1 MAGAKAA
8 LQHLLDRARQPE
20 FGRAPHLLGG
30 ERGRGGADRFA
41 GARQQVAARIDDGDV
56 LRPQARHGGG
66 DEVEDRLDALAVQP
80 ADACHGQH
88 HAGLRVLAIARERLA
103 ARQHEMHAHAADTLH
118 GADGAGDLALQR
130 AGLVDL
136 LLELGG
142 DEAVGT
148 IEDLVADRA
157 AGGQTLAGQRH
168 ACLGHLIGRYQDLA
182 AVGGDTIGDV
192 AAGELIDHLGGIAQ
206 VKVTIEQG
214 HRLGAAA
221 QCHKRQH
228 PEHAESDGAHR
239 GEPGQDPRLA
249 ALPRGP
255 SSLSPLRPQGGVF
268 RRGKVT
274 RCAYPAVN
282 GAADCAGWERST
294 TRRGRTATLLHVP
307 TNGLQHCRN
316 TGRTRGAAGMKSSHM
331 TTYIVISMVLGI
343 AVGGLIH
350 NEFADPATQKLFATY
365 ISFGSVIF
373 LRLIKMI
380 IAPLVFSTL
389 VVGIGHMSD
398 AGAVGRVGGKAM
410 LWFVSAS
417 LVSLGLGLVLVN
429 LFEPGV
435 GIHKVASGVSSG
447 IDAHAMT
454 LDGFVKH
461 VFPDSAIRPMVD
473 NEILQIVVF
482 SIFFGVAC
490 AAMGERAR
498 LVLEGIE
505 GLSHIILRV
514 TGYVMKLAPLAVFCA
529 MAATISTNGLGILVN
544 YAKFMGE
551 FYFGLAC
558 LWVVLIV
565 VGFIFL
571 GPSVRRLI
579 LLVREPFLLAFS
591 TASSE
596 AAYPKML
603 EQLAKFPISRNISSF
618 ILPLGYSFNLDGTMM
633 YCTFASVFIA
643 QAYDIPLSLGTQLAM
658 LLTLML
664 TSKGVAGVP
673 RASLVVIAATLNQ
686 FSLPD
691 EGLLLILGIDTFL
704 DMGRSATNVI
714 GNSLATAVV
723 AKWEGQLISDV
734 DTMEMIEEM
743 EVEPI

>member
-1 MAGAKAA
+1 
-8 LQHLLDRARQPE
+8 
-20 FGRAPHLLGG
+20 
-30 ERGRGGADRFA
+30 
-41 GARQQVAARIDDGDV
+41 
-56 LRPQARHGGG
+56 
-66 DEVEDRLDALAVQP
+66 
-80 ADACHGQH
+80 
-88 HAGLRVLAIARERLA
+88 
-103 ARQHEMHAHAADTLH
+103 
-118 GADGAGDLALQR
+118 
-130 AGLVDL
+130 
-136 LLELGG
+136 
-142 DEAVGT
+142 
-148 IEDLVADRA
+148 
-157 AGGQTLAGQRH
+157 
-168 ACLGHLIGRYQDLA
+168 
-182 AVGGDTIGDV
+182 
-192 AAGELIDHLGGIAQ
+192 
-206 VKVTIEQG
+206 
-214 HRLGAAA
+214 
-221 QCHKRQH
+221 
-228 PEHAESDGAHR
+228 
-239 GEPGQDPRLA
+239 
-249 ALPRGP
+249 
-255 SSLSPLRPQGGVF
+255 
-268 RRGKVT
+268 
-274 RCAYPAVN
+274 
-282 GAADCAGWERST
+282 
-294 TRRGRTATLLHVP
+294 
-307 TNGLQHCRN
+307 
-316 TGRTRGAAGMKSSHM
+316 MKSSRM
-331 TTYIVISMVLGI
+331 TTYILVAMLLGI

-350 NEFADPATQKLFATY
+350 NQFSDPATHKLFATY
-365 ISFGSVIF
+365 ISFGSTIF

-417 LVSLGLGLVLVN
+417 LVSLTLGLVLVN
-429 LFEPGV
+429 LFDPGDGV
-435 GIHKVASGVSSG
+435 HKVVSGVTSG

-498 LVLEGIE
+498 LVLEAIE

-551 FYFGLAC
+551 FYFGLVC
-558 LWVVLIV
+558 LWVVLII
-565 VGFIFL
+565 VGFFFL
-571 GPSVRRLI
+571 GPSIKRLI
-579 LLVREPFLLAFS
+579 LLVQEPFLLAFS

-618 ILPLGYSFNLDGTMM
+618 VLPLGYSFNLDGTMM

-643 QAYDIPLSLGTQLAM
+643 QAYDIPLTLGTQIAM

-673 RASLVVIAATLNQ
+673 RASLVVIAATLSQ
-686 FSLPD
+686 FNLPE

-723 AKWEGQLISDV
+723 AKWEGQLISDL
-734 DTMEMIEEM
+734 DTREMIEEM